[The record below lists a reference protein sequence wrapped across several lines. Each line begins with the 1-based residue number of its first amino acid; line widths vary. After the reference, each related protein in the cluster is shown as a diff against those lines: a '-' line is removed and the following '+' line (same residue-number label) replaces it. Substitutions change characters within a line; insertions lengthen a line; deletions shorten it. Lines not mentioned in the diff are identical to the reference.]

1 MFSILFQTEGHLK
14 YQNILNAVLGLL
26 LFKREGVRTKICKCT
41 ALDARTTLMHSKYGM
56 RHVCAYMDY
65 ITVEINDVDKMM
77 GNMISSDLDLK
88 RLCYGAGP
96 APGSDESLVKSRAR
110 REPLSL
116 SSVDELFAVCDILKV
131 EGSAAFHKN
140 IKIFSKK
147 MC

>member
-1 MFSILFQTEGHLK
+1 MRFLDYFFLSERGCGQKSVNVPHLMS
-14 YQNILNAVLGLL
+14 
-26 LFKREGVRTKICKCT
+26 
-41 ALDARTTLMHSKYGM
+41 DTTLMHSKYGM

-65 ITVEINDVDKMM
+65 ITVEINDIDKMIE
-77 GNMISSDLDLK
+77 NMISSDLDLK
-88 RLCYGAGP
+88 RLCCWAGP

-116 SSVDELFAVCDILKV
+116 SSVDELFAVCVILKV
-131 EGSAAFHKN
+131 EGSAVFHKN